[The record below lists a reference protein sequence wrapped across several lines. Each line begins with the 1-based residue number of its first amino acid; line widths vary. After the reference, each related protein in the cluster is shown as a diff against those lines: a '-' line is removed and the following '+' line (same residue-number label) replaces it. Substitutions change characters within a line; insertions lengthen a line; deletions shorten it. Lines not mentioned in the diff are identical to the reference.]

1 MKKTILVAGYG
12 PGISAAVAE
21 KFGAEGFQVA
31 LIGRSAEKLTDGA
44 KALQAN
50 GVKAEA
56 FVADLGNATAVR
68 EAVEKVRAVLGPIS
82 VIEWTAY
89 TPGSVAADILSA
101 STEEVRSLF
110 DVSVCGLLAA
120 VQAALPDL
128 RREKGALLVTNG
140 GAGFVDPAV
149 DDMLVRYGLMGLGVS
164 NAAKHKLVGLL
175 AKKLEADGIYVGE
188 IMIAGT
194 IKGTPFDRGQ
204 GATIEGRTVAEKYW
218 ELYTARKDLR
228 TTLK

>member
-1 MKKTILVAGYG
+1 MAGYG

-31 LIGRSAEKLTDGA
+31 LIGRNAEKLADGV
-44 KALQAN
+44 KALRAK

-56 FVADLGNATAVR
+56 FVADLGSPTAVR
-68 EAVEKVRAVLGPIS
+68 EVVEKVRAALGPIS

-89 TPGSVAADILSA
+89 TPGNIAADILVA
-101 STEEVRSLF
+101 SPEEVRSLF

-128 RREKGALLVTNG
+128 KREKGALLVTNG

-149 DDMLVRYGLMGLGVS
+149 DGMLVQWGLMGLGVS

-175 AKKLEADGIYVGE
+175 AKKLEVDGIYVGE

-194 IKGTPFDRGQ
+194 IKGTPFDRDQ
-204 GATIEGRTVAEKYW
+204 GTTIEGKTVAEKYW
-218 ELYTARKDLR
+218 ELYTARKDVR
-228 TTLK
+228 TTLR

>member
-1 MKKTILVAGYG
+1 MKTILVAGYG

-31 LIGRSAEKLTDGA
+31 VVGRSAERLA
-44 KALQAN
+44 A
-50 GVKAEA
+50 GVKALAAKGVKAAA
-56 FVADLGNATAVR
+56 FVADLGNPTAVR
-68 EAVEKVRAVLGPIS
+68 AVVEKVHAELGPIS

-89 TPGSVAADILSA
+89 SPGTLAGDLLTA
-101 STEEVRSLF
+101 SPEEVRSLF
-110 DVSVCGLLAA
+110 EISVVGLVAA
-120 VQAALPDL
+120 VQAARADL
-128 RREKGALLVTNG
+128 KSQKGALLVTNG
-140 GAGFVDPAV
+140 GAGFIDPGVDAMMV
-149 DDMLVRYGLMGLGVS
+149 QYGLMGLGVA

-188 IMIAGT
+188 IMISGT

-204 GATIEGRTVAEKYW
+204 GPTIEGKTVAAKYW
-218 ELYTARKDLR
+218 ELYTARKDVR

>member
-31 LIGRSAEKLTDGA
+31 VIGRSAKKLEDGV
-44 KALQAN
+44 KALQAK

-56 FVADLGNATAVR
+56 FVADLGNPTAVR
-68 EAVEKVRAVLGPIS
+68 QVVDKARAALGPIS

-89 TPGSVAADILSA
+89 TSGSVAADILAASA
-101 STEEVRSLF
+101 EEIRSLF
-110 DVSVCGLLAA
+110 DVSVCGLVAA
-120 VQAALPDL
+120 VQTALTDL
-128 RREKGALLVTNG
+128 KSEKGALLVTNG
-140 GAGFVDPAV
+140 GAGFVDPTV
-149 DDMLVRYGLMGLGVS
+149 DGMLVQYGLMGLGVS

-175 AKKLEADGIYVGE
+175 ARKLEADGIYVGE
-188 IMIAGT
+188 IMISGT

-204 GATIEGRTVAEKYW
+204 GATIEGKTVAEKFW
-218 ELYTARKDLR
+218 ELYTARKELR